1 MTTKSENGIRL
12 VQECVAGENAQD
24 YDRMYS
30 VFGETAT
37 YYLNGEILGSAPT
50 ADFRDLEKQ
59 TTPGIYGNSHREI
72 QWIDGNDTRVVYQYR
87 IQFNHNGE
95 VFGFPPTGRRVEF
108 HGVSIAEHDGN
119 EIKLIRLFADQ
130 GEMNRQL
137 SGKART
143 PGTASAAP
151 SGPPIPE
158 GERARYEAVGER
170 LARKVYEGEAK
181 HDLEGWVSCY
191 SDPVVTHSFGTRIEV
206 SHEAFGVGTRQWWA
220 ENPGVSREIEEII
233 SFGNR
238 TVVRWHLTAQP
249 KGGKP
254 VSQHGAIVFENDGER
269 IVADWPY
276 YPDLAQ
282 LLPAVLQ
289 LP

>member
-50 ADFRDLEKQ
+50 ADFRDLEKK

-72 QWIDGNDTRVVYQYR
+72 QWIDGNDTRVVYQYT

-95 VFGFPPTGRRVEF
+95 VFGFPPTGARVEF
-108 HGVSIAEHDGN
+108 HGVSIAEHDDN

-137 SGKART
+137 SGRVRT

-151 SGPPIPE
+151 TGPPILE
-158 GERARYEAVGER
+158 SERARYEAIGER
-170 LARKVYEGEAK
+170 LFRTIYEAANRRDFEAE
-181 HDLEGWVSCY
+181 LACY
-191 SDPVVTHSFGTRIEV
+191 ADPLLDHYAGRAIPMTLSRGRTALPAFYASNPKLQRDVEEV
-206 SHEAFGVGTRQWWA
+206 I
-220 ENPGVSREIEEII
+220 NL
-233 SFGNR
+233 GNR
-238 TVVRWHLTAQP
+238 SVLRWHLTSEDADGSP
-249 KGGKP
+249 I
-254 VSQHGAIVFENDGER
+254 SQHGCTVVEHDGEKIGR
-269 IVADWPY
+269 AWAY
-276 YPDLAQ
+276 YPNLGQ
-282 LLPAVLQ
+282 LMPAVLG
-289 LP
+289 LE